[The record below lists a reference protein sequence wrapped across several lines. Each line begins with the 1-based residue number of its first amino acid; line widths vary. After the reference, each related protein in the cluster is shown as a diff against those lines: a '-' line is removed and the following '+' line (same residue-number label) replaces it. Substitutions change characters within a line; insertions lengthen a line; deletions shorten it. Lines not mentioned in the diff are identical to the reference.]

1 MTPETIIALDG
12 VEQPISEHALDWG
25 IPAELIVQRLHDG
38 WDKRDAIETPVKV
51 GPCGSILPETT
62 RRRCGRKP
70 KTYTHDGRTMTIAE
84 WAADAGLTRSAL
96 SKRMGAGHTLA
107 EALGLAAHNAKLY
120 THDGQTMTLKEWAA
134 HTGKKRAAI
143 ASMLQRGRT
152 LAEAI
157 TTQNG
162 RDAKLYTHDGQTL
175 TLWQWSQALGL
186 SVATLRKR
194 LSSGL
199 PSNVVFC
206 PDRPQHHA
214 SIMVEYNGQTVALL
228 DLCRAHGQPRTTVYN
243 RLKAGWTLE
252 RALTTPSRIKAKRN
266 GRATP

>member
-120 THDGQTMTLKEWAA
+120 THDGQT
-134 HTGKKRAAI
+134 
-143 ASMLQRGRT
+143 
-152 LAEAI
+152 
-157 TTQNG
+157 
-162 RDAKLYTHDGQTL
+162 L